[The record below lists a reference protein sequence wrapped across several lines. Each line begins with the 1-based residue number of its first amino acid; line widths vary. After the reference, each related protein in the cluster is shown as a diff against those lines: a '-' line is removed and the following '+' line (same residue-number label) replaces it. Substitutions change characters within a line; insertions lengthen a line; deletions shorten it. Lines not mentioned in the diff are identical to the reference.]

1 MINLIITILI
11 LCINILTLIFL
22 FKTYKKIK
30 EKEEYDFLNY
40 KIIYKNFRELEKTKV
55 KVVSK
60 IIEKNRIGYTERE
73 ELKDICGITAVV
85 FKNLRYEE
93 GGFPSLQMCLE
104 ELIEAGYEYK
114 ITDGDL
120 EIRFRNNTQ

>member
-22 FKTYKKIK
+22 FKIYKKIK

-60 IIEKNRIGYTERE
+60 IIEKHGIGYTERK

-85 FKNLRYEE
+85 FKNLRCEE

-120 EIRFRNNTQ
+120 GIRFRNNTQ